1 MTNKLPSSQI
11 INQLLNNRAPRI
23 EATRQS
29 MILFFSVYFHKFIKY
44 EIAPFQK
51 EMIDILQDE
60 LNKIIVFTA
69 FRNSGKTTIS
79 GIVLAIWSIIGIHKK
94 KDVVLVSQ
102 TEPKAERL
110 LSNIRRQL
118 EYNKLLHAD
127 HGTFYSGNEEWNKRT
142 LVISPLGARITSL
155 SVGESTRGILH
166 EEHRPDLIIYDDIE
180 DVKSAKTLEGRD
192 NLQDL
197 IGSEFMPLGTK
208 DTRHVFI
215 GNVVHNDSMMARLRK
230 RIETGNLKGIS
241 RQYPLVDDDG
251 KIAWLGQFPDMKA
264 IEELK
269 KQQINDEYFQREF
282 LLKPIPEGGRLIDP
296 KDIQRYDELELAP
309 RTDFKMYL
317 ITVDPAVSGE
327 HASSNDKTGIIV
339 YRMYG
344 YGEKMKIYV
353 SPNPIN
359 ERLEW
364 PEIISKIKGIVES
377 FGLHPT
383 YKVLVE
389 GGSTQ
394 KGLTQMLKFEGLNA
408 EEISPQGND
417 KRTRLSMLKSW
428 FSTKIAFPMK
438 GTEEIEIQ
446 LIGFGSERY
455 DDLVDSLT
463 LLVFE
468 IPKIEK
474 SSYIPR
480 MIKIDNLRPSPT
492 EHMMQGDGFSF
503 QIKSSFGLDW
513 ADREDKQIFARYG
526 MRNTRRIFG

>member
-1 MTNKLPSSQI
+1 MTNKPPSSQI
-11 INQLLNNRAPRI
+11 INQLLNSRASRI

-29 MILFFSVYFHKFIKY
+29 LLLFFSIYFHKFIKY

-118 EYNKLLHAD
+118 EYNKLLHGD

-166 EEHRPDLIIYDDIE
+166 EENRPDLIIYDDIE

-208 DTRHVFI
+208 NTRHVFI
-215 GNVVHNDSMMARLRK
+215 GNIVHNDSMMARLIK
-230 RIETGNLKGIS
+230 SIETGTLKGIF
-241 RQYPLVDDDG
+241 RQYPLVNEDG
-251 KIAWLGQFPDMKA
+251 KIAWPGQFPDMKA
-264 IEELK
+264 IEELR

-282 LLKPIPEGGRLIDP
+282 LLKPIPEGGRLINP
-296 KDIQRYDELELAP
+296 RDIQRYGESELAP
-309 RTDFKMYL
+309 RADFRMYL
-317 ITVDPAVSGE
+317 VTIDPAVSGE
-327 HASSNDKTGIIV
+327 HASNNDKTGIIV
-339 YRMYG
+339 YRVYG
-344 YGEKMKIYV
+344 YSEKMKIYV

-359 ERLEW
+359 ERIEW
-364 PEIISKIKGIVES
+364 PEIIKKVKAIVES
-377 FGLHPT
+377 FGQHST
-383 YKVLVE
+383 YRILVE

-417 KRTRLSMLKSW
+417 KRTRLSMLKPWLSN
-428 FSTKIAFPMK
+428 KIVFPHK
-438 GTEEIEIQ
+438 GTEEIEMQ
-446 LIGFGSERY
+446 LVGFGSERY

-463 LLVFE
+463 LLVYAVPE
-468 IPKIEK
+468 IEK
-474 SSYIPR
+474 ASDVPR
-480 MIKIDNLRPSPT
+480 MIKVENLRPSPT
-492 EHMMQGDGFSF
+492 EHMIEGG
-503 QIKSSFGLDW
+503 GW
-513 ADREDKQIFARYG
+513 
-526 MRNTRRIFG
+526 RRIAQF